1 MKWLTLQQIKQ
12 QCRIESDFTA
22 EDTRLE
28 SYGTSAESTILNH
41 LNRTYHDVLEE
52 YGQVPED
59 IVNASLMLVDVWYQH
74 RSPVEALS
82 MSIVPYTFDILIK
95 PYMKLAGTI
104 YGDAQAVTLGSD
116 AKIAF
121 TADLPDGLTM
131 KDVDFTVTVY
141 NADAI
146 DSKVVVEKA
155 GCAMVSD
162 NEYVVMVDSDKLG
175 VGVVMLKVVFQIPD
189 TDFQTG
195 YRREVVRINP
205 NVRITG

>member
-1 MKWLTLQQIKQ
+1 M
-12 QCRIESDFTA
+12 
-22 EDTRLE
+22 
-28 SYGTSAESTILNH
+28 
-41 LNRTYHDVLEE
+41 
-52 YGQVPED
+52 
-59 IVNASLMLVDVWYQH
+59 
-74 RSPVEALS
+74 
-82 MSIVPYTFDILIK
+82 
-95 PYMKLAGTI
+95 
-104 YGDAQAVTLGSD
+104 TLGSD

-141 NADAI
+141 NADATN
-146 DSKVVVEKA
+146 SEVVVNKD

-195 YRREVVRINP
+195 YRREAVRINP